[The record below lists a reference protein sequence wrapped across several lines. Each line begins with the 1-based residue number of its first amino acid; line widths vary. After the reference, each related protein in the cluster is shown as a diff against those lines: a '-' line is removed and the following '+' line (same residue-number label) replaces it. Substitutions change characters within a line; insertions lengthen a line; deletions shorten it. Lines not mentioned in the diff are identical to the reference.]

1 MPLCKI
7 DYDRSEIR
15 EYQNEADKGHS
26 YLHLMFIPKSM
37 NLVEQSFMGNMSEYP
52 LNIFPKR
59 DSEMNIDEAFE
70 NALLDAFEKKQL
82 GDTMIDRVEV
92 EIPPTLMRYSSG
104 ANQDKIIQENGVDK
118 VYTTLQIICVM
129 KEKAD
134 KSGWEPSIPM
144 NRLKAQAARIREQ
157 RINSGSWIDATTT
170 DDNHEAETANIIAPD
185 EEEVAPR
192 QQPQQR
198 QPSRQQPQ
206 RR

>member
-7 DYDRSEIR
+7 DYERSEVR

-70 NALLDAFEKKQL
+70 DALLDAFEKKQL

-92 EIPPTLMRYSSG
+92 EIPPTLMTYSSG
-104 ANQDKIIQENGVDK
+104 ANQGNVIQENGVDK

-170 DDNHEAETANIIAPD
+170 DDSHEADIANIINPD
-185 EEEVAPR
+185 EEDVAPR